1 MYPGRLDDRGRLKL
15 PANFLQYFGALGET
29 RLFVTSLDRR
39 IARLYTIPAWRE
51 NEKWFFA
58 DYREDTKAARNIA
71 FNAADLGAESDID
84 SQGRI
89 LFSTELRRAL
99 EIENQPVR
107 LWPIATDRSPER
119 QDLPGTQGRGF
130 REPGG
135 RRSEAGGGGAELMT
149 YALFRNGRRIAL
161 AAGGSAGRSLSG
173 RHSRVGG
180 SCGPHRAAADHGT
193 GDCQRPRCAVARTGA
208 AQHGGVGRAHCF
220 HWGPFG
226 KLAEAVAE
234 AGFEKVDGL
243 LADLGVSRYQLT
255 APERG
260 FSFMADGPLD
270 MRMDQSTGMTAADLV
285 NHTAEKALADLIF
298 QLGEERGAR
307 KVARA
312 IVRARPIRSTL
323 HLAGVVERA
332 VPRTGHLHPA
342 TRTFM
347 ALRMAVND
355 EPGELD
361 RLLEIGP
368 ELLKSGGRM
377 VVISFMSIDD
387 RKVKQKF
394 RALAREGRAV
404 ILTKHPLQPS
414 EKRHRK
420 TRLRAAP
427 SCARWKWR
435 RRILSAKRWKKRPQA
450 GEAGGTAPPL
460 HLVDA

>member
-1 MYPGRLDDRGRLKL
+1 MHFPVMAEESLSLLAVRPEGIYLDATAG
-15 PANFLQYFGALGET
+15 LGGHAG
-29 RLFVTSLDRR
+29 L
-39 IARLYTIPAWRE
+39 IARQLTTGLVIANDRDAQSLE
-51 NEKWFFA
+51 M
-58 DYREDTKAARNIA
+58 ARQNT
-71 FNAADLGAESDID
+71 AEWA
-84 SQGRI
+84 GRI
-89 LFSTELRRAL
+89 
-99 EIENQPVR
+99 Q
-107 LWPIATDRSPER
+107 
-119 QDLPGTQGRGF
+119 
-130 REPGG
+130 
-135 RRSEAGGGGAELMT
+135 
-149 YALFRNGRRIAL
+149 
-161 AAGGSAGRSLSG
+161 
-173 RHSRVGG
+173 
-180 SCGPHRAAADHGT
+180 
-193 GDCQRPRCAVARTGA
+193 
-208 AQHGGVGRAHCF
+208 F

-226 KLAEAVAE
+226 KLAEAVVE

-270 MRMDQSTGMTAADLV
+270 MRMDQSMGMTAADLV

-298 QLGEERGAR
+298 QLGEERRAR

-332 VPRTGHLHPA
+332 VPRTGRLHPA

-368 ELLKSGGRM
+368 ELLTSGGRM

-387 RKVKQKF
+387 RKVKEKY
-394 RALAREGRAV
+394 RALEREARGA

-414 EKRHRK
+414 EEE
-420 TRLRAAP
+420 TRQNPASR
-427 SCARWKWR
+427 
-435 RRILSAKRWKKRPQA
+435 SAKLRGVEMISRP
-450 GEAGGTAPPL
+450 AP
-460 HLVDA
+460 

>member
-1 MYPGRLDDRGRLKL
+1 MHFSVMAEESLSLLAVRPDGIYLDATAGLGGHTGLIAQRLTTGLVIANDRD
-15 PANFLQYFGALGET
+15 AQ
-29 RLFVTSLDRR
+29 SLEM
-39 IARLYTIPAWRE
+39 ARCNT
-51 NEKWFFA
+51 
-58 DYREDTKAARNIA
+58 
-71 FNAADLGAESDID
+71 AEWA
-84 SQGRI
+84 GRI
-89 LFSTELRRAL
+89 RF
-99 EIENQPVR
+99 
-107 LWPIATDRSPER
+107 
-119 QDLPGTQGRGF
+119 
-130 REPGG
+130 
-135 RRSEAGGGGAELMT
+135 
-149 YALFRNGRRIAL
+149 
-161 AAGGSAGRSLSG
+161 
-173 RHSRVGG
+173 
-180 SCGPHRAAADHGT
+180 HR
-193 GDCQRPRCAVARTGA
+193 
-208 AQHGGVGRAHCF
+208 
-220 HWGPFG
+220 GPFG

-298 QLGEERGAR
+298 QLGEERRAR
-307 KVARA
+307 KAARA

-332 VPRTGHLHPA
+332 VPRTGRWHPA

-377 VVISFMSIDD
+377 VVISFMSLDD

-394 RALAREGRAV
+394 RALVREGRAA

-414 EKRHRK
+414 EEETSQNPASR
-420 TRLRAAP
+420 
-427 SCARWKWR
+427 
-435 RRILSAKRWKKRPQA
+435 SAKLR
-450 GEAGGTAPPL
+450 GMEAA
-460 HLVDA
+460 